1 MARKLCT
8 GCFSTDIT
16 VASTRIN
23 NAKIRIGGSK
33 KDQPNINTMGNVHQP
48 VSQMHKDTQH
58 IAEQNIAISSHLEA
72 VFLIQGFHSNPRL
85 TEYSVRRSSSGAV
98 VHAVASQVSVSNQT
112 ESPIRVTIANIVST
126 MARYV
131 ISPRLIDSRV
141 ETKRIM
147 PQPTSLWWPGNVI
160 AGSALS
166 REKKAYLLFSI
177 KVGNISERL
186 LAAHDSSLAPFA
198 FPFPS
203 GANPRRKVFSVMF
216 TGIKNC
222 VR

>member
-131 ISPRLIDSRV
+131 ISPINRLSCRDQTHNATTHFTLV
-141 ETKRIM
+141 AWKRDC
-147 PQPTSLWWPGNVI
+147 WFGFV
-160 AGSALS
+160 S
-166 REKKAYLLFSI
+166 REKGVS
-177 KVGNISERL
+177 
-186 LAAHDSSLAPFA
+186 PFLNQ
-198 FPFPS
+198 S
-203 GANPRRKVFSVMF
+203 R
-216 TGIKNC
+216 
-222 VR
+222 